1 MSMSRAA
8 LRPAHRLSGVGGL
21 VAAFVLGAFG
31 IGIGVPAAHAQPSST
46 AAGGRVVLAESGRI
60 GPISGHTLFI
70 GRSTAK
76 DVRRAEGRPP
86 TTNTAVMGRTG
97 IVGRIRTY
105 RIGKGKSAC
114 RREYGFSSS
123 SPRLGS
129 FESTCRDTQTATGT
143 RFGMSPRQVQGH
155 QFAVGEYSPPL
166 GHDCAIDASGVAT
179 EYGDTWLVVWMR
191 GVTGTGKLDTP
202 NMVRSIA
209 LYGANAVLWQAACA

>member
-1 MSMSRAA
+1 MSRGT
-8 LRPAHRLSGVGGL
+8 LRPAHKLPGRGGL
-21 VAAFVLGAFG
+21 VAATLLVAFG
-31 IGIGVPAAHAQPSST
+31 IGIGVSTAHAQPSAT
-46 AAGGRVVLAESGRI
+46 AAAGRVVVAESGRI
-60 GPISGHTLFI
+60 GPIYGHTLFI
-70 GRSTAK
+70 GRSTVR

-105 RIGKGKSAC
+105 RIGRGKSAC
-114 RREYGFSSS
+114 RREYSFSSS

-129 FESTCRDTQTATGT
+129 FESTCRDTRTATGT

-179 EYGDTWLVVWMR
+179 EYGGTWLVVWMK

-209 LYGANAVLWQAACA
+209 IYGPNAVLWQAACA